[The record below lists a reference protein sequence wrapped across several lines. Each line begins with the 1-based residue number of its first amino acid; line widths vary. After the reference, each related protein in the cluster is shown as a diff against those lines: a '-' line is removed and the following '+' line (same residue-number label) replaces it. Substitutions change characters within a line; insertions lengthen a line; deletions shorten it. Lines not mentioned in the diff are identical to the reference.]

1 MPSGRVR
8 LEARM
13 QLGRESGQIP
23 KCDRLADLPHDVK
36 VKVDVV
42 EGTEDGREKFPGEK
56 QVAQV
61 GARIPAASGAM
72 ALIVQWPW
80 VSGIARIPDEHAAVT
95 CVQARAARVG
105 STQSIMS
112 MPSAT

>member
-13 QLGRESGQIP
+13 QLGRESGQVP

-42 EGTEDGREKFPGEK
+42 EGAEDGGKEFPGEK

-61 GARIPAASGAM
+61 GARIPAASGAVT
-72 ALIVQWPW
+72 LTVQWARIF
-80 VSGIARIPDEHAAVT
+80 GIARIPDRSEEHT
-95 CVQARAARVG
+95 
-105 STQSIMS
+105 SELQSR
-112 MPSAT
+112 